1 MVVNFLLRVISVFA
15 KFLLII
21 YISKVLSLE
30 ILGVY
35 NIISVT
41 VAWAVFVLG
50 FEFYSFSLRQI
61 AGETEEKVAL
71 FIFNQ
76 SVFHFVGFCVLILSS
91 PLFVYFGF
99 IPVNYIL
106 YFLGITLFDQL
117 SQECYRI
124 CVALNRS
131 QFANV
136 IYLIKS
142 GLWVYPLLLWPAFQK
157 TIYVELILQFWLGA
171 NVLALMMGLYK
182 FRQLNILSWKGFPLK
197 LDWLY
202 RGIKTS
208 FPFLI
213 ISIAQL
219 VIDFSDRYLIDY
231 YLGKSDV
238 GIYSFF
244 YGIVNVPINLI
255 TNVLVAQYYSK
266 ILNNY
271 KFETV
276 QSERTK
282 VNMAFLKQNLLF
294 GLIMSAGC
302 LICIH
307 PLLNFVGKQELIGHL
322 PLFYLMLAQV
332 LLFSIQIVVQTVLY
346 AKHQDRLLLYSAIG
360 GSVTNVGL
368 NIFLIPWFGVYG
380 ATTSTL
386 LAMSFILVSRII
398 LFKRNGKKSV

>member
-157 TIYVELILQFWLGA
+157 TIYIELILQFWLGA
-171 NVLALMMGLYK
+171 NVLALIMGLYK
-182 FRQLNILSWKGFPLK
+182 FRQLNILSWKGLPLK

-202 RGIKTS
+202 QGIKTS